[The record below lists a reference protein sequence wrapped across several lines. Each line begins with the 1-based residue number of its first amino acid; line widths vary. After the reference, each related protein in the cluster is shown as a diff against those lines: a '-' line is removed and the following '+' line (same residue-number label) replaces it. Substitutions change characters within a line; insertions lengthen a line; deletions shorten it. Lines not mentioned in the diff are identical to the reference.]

1 MKSVLPAHVAGAR
14 GCGPVNQEYIDGQQR
29 SFFQPYKASC

>member
-1 MKSVLPAHVAGAR
+1 MPGFLPFEQVS
-14 GCGPVNQEYIDGQQR
+14 VNQEFIDGQQR